1 MMEVLIGYFIFINIV
16 GFIIMKVDKQRAI
29 DHRWRVPELHLWGI
43 ALLGGALGTWMGMR
57 TYRHKTKR
65 PLFRFGLP
73 FVTFL
78 YVGLL
83 GYFLLV

>member
-1 MMEVLIGYFIFINIV
+1 MEVLIGYCIFINFI

-29 DHRWRVPELHLWGI
+29 EHRWRVPELHLWGI
-43 ALLGGALGTWMGMR
+43 ALLGGSLGAWMGMQ

-73 FVTFL
+73 LVTFL
-78 YVGLL
+78 YIGLM
-83 GYFLLV
+83 GYFLIV